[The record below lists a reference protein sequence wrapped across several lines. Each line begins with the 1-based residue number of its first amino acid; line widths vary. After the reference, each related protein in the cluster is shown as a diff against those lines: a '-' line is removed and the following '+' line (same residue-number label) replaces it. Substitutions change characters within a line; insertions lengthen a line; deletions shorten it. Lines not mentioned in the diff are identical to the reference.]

1 MARKGVLASIGGCD
15 LNEAL
20 VHNEE
25 GAAGAN
31 GARKP
36 PRVEPGHTIRAVEL
50 GKCLQHAAVR
60 RTGHVRLDD
69 CLGRVDGLCRG
80 ERGRAK

>member
-1 MARKGVLASIGGCD
+1 MARKGVLASISGCD
-15 LNEAL
+15 SNEAL

-31 GARKP
+31 GARKAA
-36 PRVEPGHTIRAVEL
+36 RVESGHTIRAVEL
-50 GKCLQHAAVR
+50 GECLQHAAVR
-60 RTGHVRLDD
+60 RAGHVRLDD

-80 ERGRAK
+80 ERSG